1 MGGHLP
7 PQHGDQGLQLGV
19 VVRRVGVGIGF
30 CPGALVHILPG
41 FVQLF
46 PDQGGGG
53 HAGHG
58 CFAFLA
64 VGHFGIFAQGEFHA
78 ARKAHAEIVDAAAR
92 RFHGDELPADGIGAA
107 RAGEHA
113 GDACGDGFG
122 KAAVHGV
129 YAVDG
134 PQLGG
139 DRIAHFVTLVGL
151 YAQAVAA
158 YAQVAMGVDKAG
170 QGQRA
175 GSIVPFPV
183 CRSLRHRPEGDNFS
197 IFDLQESLR
206 NFLPHHG
213 KDLRVYDQQLVHTL
227 SQDSKYLCF
236 FVRRCAAG
244 IWNAGFPGICMP
256 GNLPCG
262 AARSAD
268 AVRFCCGV
276 PFCLCGKPRPH
287 LLPPEESMLHRK
299 NAQRLRC
306 AFLLICAVRACPW
319 SGSNRKSSPPIPS

>member
-1 MGGHLP
+1 M
-7 PQHGDQGLQLGV
+7 
-19 VVRRVGVGIGF
+19 RR
-30 CPGALVHILPG
+30 PA
-41 FVQLF
+41 
-46 PDQGGGG
+46 
-53 HAGHG
+53 
-58 CFAFLA
+58 
-64 VGHFGIFAQGEFHA
+64 
-78 ARKAHAEIVDAAAR
+78 

-113 GDACGDGFG
+113 GDACGGGFG

-183 CRSLRHRPEGDNFS
+183 CRSLCHRPEGDNFS
-197 IFDLQESLR
+197 VFDLQESLR

-244 IWNAGFPGICMP
+244 NLERGVPGDLHAGKFA
-256 GNLPCG
+256 LR
-262 AARSAD
+262 RSAECGCS
-268 AVRFCCGV
+268 AFLLRRAAGAMSSACAENLGRICCLRRKVCCIG
-276 PFCLCGKPRPH
+276 
-287 LLPPEESMLHRK
+287 K